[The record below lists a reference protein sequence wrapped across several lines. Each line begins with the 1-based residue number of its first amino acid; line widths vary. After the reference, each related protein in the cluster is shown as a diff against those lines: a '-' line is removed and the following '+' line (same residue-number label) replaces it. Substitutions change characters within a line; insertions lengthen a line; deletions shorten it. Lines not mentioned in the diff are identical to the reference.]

1 MRKFDK
7 RVHIMLNDTELSA
20 LKKKSADAGMTMSAY
35 LRKQIMETTIRERPN
50 IDWRSLADRIG
61 TLGDE
66 VNEIARA
73 VNARGIVT
81 ECDSKQ
87 VLEIMQQIKAELAF
101 LAPYAQDRKDVR
113 KERK

>member
-1 MRKFDK
+1 MRKLDK

-20 LKKKSADAGMTMSAY
+20 LKKKSAEAGMTMSAY
-35 LRKQIMETTIRERPN
+35 LRKRVMETTIRERPN
-50 IDWRSLADRIG
+50 IDWRSLANRIS

-73 VNARGIVT
+73 VNVRGVVT

-87 VLEIMQQIKAELAF
+87 VLGIMRQVKAELAF
-101 LAPYAQDRKDVR
+101 LVPYEHGNKGG
-113 KERK
+113 KKSK